1 MRQRAYKYRI
11 YPNEEQIVLLHKT
24 FGCVRWI
31 YNHLLDEKNAL
42 YKETGTGKI
51 NTPAHFKK
59 ENDWLKE
66 VDSLALC
73 NAQINLQKAF
83 TNFFAKCKQGIK
95 EKGFPKFKS
104 KKTSK
109 KSYTT
114 NNVNDSIRIEDG
126 KLRLPKLGLIKT
138 VFHRYCKGTIKSV
151 TVSQNSSG
159 HYYTSILTEENI
171 TPKTYVFSPN
181 EKVEAIDMSFSEC
194 GIMSE
199 ETKNKFQRFYRL
211 SEKKISKANKELHR
225 KVKGSNNRNKARIKL
240 SKVYEKVKNQRNDF
254 LNKLSCELSE
264 KFDVIVVEDINMQN
278 MSKCLHNGKSVG
290 DIAFGTLR
298 NMLEYK
304 LTERGKKLV
313 KTPKYFPSTQL
324 CSECG
329 YKNESLKDI
338 SIREYA
344 CPNCGV
350 FHNRDRNAVQ
360 NLLNW
365 YKTKNITD
373 ATSVYA
379 CGDNVRHLIVSD
391 ALICEAGKVGKQDLS
406 SLSLQGGGMLTSW
419 NGYFTA

>member
-1 MRQRAYKYRI
+1 MIQRTYKYRI
-11 YPNEEQIVLLHKT
+11 YPNEEQTVLLQKT
-24 FGCVRWI
+24 FGCVRWV
-31 YNHLLDEKNAL
+31 YNHLLDENNTL
-42 YKETGTGKI
+42 YKETGIGKI

-59 ENDWLKE
+59 EYDWLKE

-83 TNFFAKCKQGIK
+83 TNFFARGKQGVK

-114 NNVNDSIRIEDG
+114 NNINDSVRIEDG
-126 KLRLPKLGLIKT
+126 KLKLPKLGFIET
-138 VFHRYCKGTIKSV
+138 VFHRYCKGKIKSV

-159 HYYTSILTEENI
+159 HYYISILTEENI
-171 TPKTYVFSPN
+171 EPKTYVFSPD

-194 GIMSE
+194 GVMSE

-211 SEKKISKANKELHR
+211 SEKKISKTNKELHK

-254 LNKLSCELSE
+254 LNKLSYELAE

-278 MSKCLHNGKSVG
+278 MSKCLHNGKSVS

-313 KTPKYFPSTQL
+313 KSPKYFPSTQL
-324 CSECG
+324 CSVCG
-329 YKNESLKDI
+329 YKNEVLKDM
-338 SIREYA
+338 SIREYI

-360 NLLNW
+360 NLLDW
-365 YKTKNITD
+365 YKTKNIAD

-379 CGDNVRHLIVSD
+379 CGDNVRHLDISD
-391 ALICEAGKVGKQDLS
+391 ASICEAGKVGRQDLPS
-406 SLSLQGGGMLTSW
+406 RSLQG
-419 NGYFTA
+419 AVC